1 MSKSPYGNSDTP
13 GIFLMRR
20 AGWFHR
26 VMMVPEKPA
35 TGDRKP
41 VMDALVDLIDAGGGL
56 EFSRG
61 ELLRIIAIAQ
71 AEYDS
76 LQPGLGKPSEFR
88 SWGGATTPAVYFAF
102 FEAATWTRTIKDRFE
117 GPLKAAVQPQDS
129 NLWNRLQRIRSQSV
143 GGVFEDARGLAS
155 TNLHWYSPPYAGC
168 GAKIVEGKLIYPIV
182 DSVDDREDFR
192 NNMKF
197 DKGRH
202 AEVVVE
208 EYWNSTCH
216 FIDGILDEF
225 YPKGLIT

>member
-1 MSKSPYGNSDTP
+1 
-13 GIFLMRR
+13 
-20 AGWFHR
+20 
-26 VMMVPEKPA
+26 
-35 TGDRKP
+35 
-41 VMDALVDLIDAGGGL
+41 MDALNDLIDAGGGL

-61 ELLRIIAIAQ
+61 ELIRVIAIAQ

-76 LQPGLGKPSEFR
+76 LQPGLGKPSEVGM
-88 SWGGATTPAVYFAF
+88 WGGATTPAVYFAF
-102 FEAATWTRTIKDRFE
+102 FEAATWTRTVRDRFDE
-117 GPLKAAVQPQDS
+117 RLKLAVQPQDS
-129 NLWNRLQRIRSQSV
+129 NLWNVLQRIRSKSV
-143 GGVFEDARGLAS
+143 GRVFEDARGLAS

-192 NNMKF
+192 NNIKF

-208 EYWNSTCH
+208 EYWNLICH

-225 YPKGLIT
+225 IQSD